1 LPYPRFLRDA
11 FFGTIYSAPEAKLV
25 YFYTLFHLSLLHARQ
40 AADSFSKCYKRH
52 RFFIAP
58 QLPKSGRRRRRAILS
73 FCRDVSSSLIFPY
86 WKMNFLVLF
95 VCSQNLCSVSGRI
108 CSMHVQT
115 LSKYFHCLSFF
126 IVHVRIRIPC
136 SDTVAEAAASEE
148 AADSSEGGA
157 QKTSI

>member
-1 LPYPRFLRDA
+1 
-11 FFGTIYSAPEAKLV
+11 
-25 YFYTLFHLSLLHARQ
+25 
-40 AADSFSKCYKRH
+40 
-52 RFFIAP
+52 
-58 QLPKSGRRRRRAILS
+58 
-73 FCRDVSSSLIFPY
+73 
-86 WKMNFLVLF
+86 
-95 VCSQNLCSVSGRI
+95 
-108 CSMHVQT
+108 MHVQT